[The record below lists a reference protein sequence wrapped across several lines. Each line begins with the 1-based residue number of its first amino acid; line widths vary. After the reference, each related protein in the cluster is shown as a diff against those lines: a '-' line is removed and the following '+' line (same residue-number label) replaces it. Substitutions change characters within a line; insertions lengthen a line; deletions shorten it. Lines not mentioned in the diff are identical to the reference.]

1 MEEEERKKELK
12 KREAEERARLREK
25 LRAKHAQQEEAKHLC
40 TAFYKSGPKM
50 VLQCT
55 TLCLPDADGVFL
67 CGCHQNKEN
76 ALPDLVAPLEVET
89 PTSSQFQ
96 KASPVALELERQ
108 KKKSWGNTLPTLCLH
123 VLDLFVIVCIV
134 AFCIHTLN

>member
-1 MEEEERKKELK
+1 MPNKKKPSICAL
-12 KREAEERARLREK
+12 L
-25 LRAKHAQQEEAKHLC
+25 
-40 TAFYKSGPKM
+40 SGPKM

-55 TLCLPDADGVFL
+55 TLCLPDADSVFL

-96 KASPVALELERQ
+96 QASPVALELESQ
-108 KKKSWGNTLPTLCLH
+108 EEELGEYTSY
-123 VLDLFVIVCIV
+123 FVSTCP
-134 AFCIHTLN
+134 